1 MVAVAGER
9 VRTWLWSQYLWRY
22 MWPLGIAAGLA
33 VSGTVLDLA
42 RPWPLLLVVDHGI
55 GHRPLAQPWSS
66 LLSPVGD
73 DPVGLAVLAGLA
85 LICLA
90 VAGGVV
96 NYLAVY
102 LAHASVER
110 MGADLR
116 GEVQARL
123 LGLSMRF
130 HERQR
135 AGELTTRL
143 SSDVSRVQDL
153 VVASVVSVLPNAVPV
168 VGVVVVLL
176 AIDPLMGLV
185 SLLVAIAAAAVIVGG
200 RLRLGQAQLKHRR
213 QQGALAAGITEAMRN
228 VGLVQAL
235 AHEHSTLRAFR
246 SRNLELAD
254 SGQELGELGA
264 GNGPAAEIVLGVGIA
279 LVLWIGTA
287 QVMSGHMTVG
297 LLFVVL
303 WYMAALSSPIR
314 SLARLTTILGN
325 AAASGDRLNEVLSS
339 RETVPETSEAPVLP
353 TPRQHIVFRDVSFSY
368 IPGRPVLREVDL
380 EIKTGST
387 LCIVGPA
394 GAGKSTLLSLLLRL
408 YDPDSGSI
416 EVDGA
421 DLRSFDLRSIRE
433 RFALVPDEPSIF
445 DGSILDNIAMGRPG
459 ASRADLHEA
468 ARSSLV
474 ASFADRL
481 PGGLGARVGEGGV
494 MLSGGQRR
502 RLAMAR
508 ALVRQAPV
516 LLLDEPTSGLD
527 VEAEAQIMTEV
538 RGASRT
544 VVVVTSSIYLTQH
557 ADQVVVL
564 NDGSVVEAG
573 EPAQLR
579 QGAGHYAHLCDRY
592 LPQPEVRHASSEAA
606 IDGQQPTPSTV
617 C

>member
-1 MVAVAGER
+1 
-9 VRTWLWSQYLWRY
+9 
-22 MWPLGIAAGLA
+22 
-33 VSGTVLDLA
+33 
-42 RPWPLLLVVDHGI
+42 
-55 GHRPLAQPWSS
+55 
-66 LLSPVGD
+66 
-73 DPVGLAVLAGLA
+73 
-85 LICLA
+85 
-90 VAGGVV
+90 
-96 NYLAVY
+96 
-102 LAHASVER
+102 
-110 MGADLR
+110 
-116 GEVQARL
+116 
-123 LGLSMRF
+123 
-130 HERQR
+130 
-135 AGELTTRL
+135 
-143 SSDVSRVQDL
+143 
-153 VVASVVSVLPNAVPV
+153 
-168 VGVVVVLL
+168 
-176 AIDPLMGLV
+176 
-185 SLLVAIAAAAVIVGG
+185 
-200 RLRLGQAQLKHRR
+200 
-213 QQGALAAGITEAMRN
+213 
-228 VGLVQAL
+228 
-235 AHEHSTLRAFR
+235 
-246 SRNLELAD
+246 
-254 SGQELGELGA
+254 
-264 GNGPAAEIVLGVGIA
+264 
-279 LVLWIGTA
+279 
-287 QVMSGHMTVG
+287 MTVG

-516 LLLDEPTSGLD
+516 LLMDEPTSGLD

-544 VVVVTSSIYLTQH
+544 VVVVTSSMYLTQH

-564 NDGSVVEAG
+564 DDGSVVEAG